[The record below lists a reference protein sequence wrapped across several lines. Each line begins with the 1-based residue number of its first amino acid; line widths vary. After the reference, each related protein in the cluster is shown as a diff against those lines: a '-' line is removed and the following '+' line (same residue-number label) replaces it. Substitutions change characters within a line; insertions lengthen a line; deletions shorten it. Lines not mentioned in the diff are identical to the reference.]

1 MKVRRRGSFVDFHTQ
16 ICFILYTHSQF
27 PFEGMV
33 QGGVI
38 IFDNKGNARY
48 AYEEETGKELVTE
61 DIISAL
67 KSLQ

>member
-1 MKVRRRGSFVDFHTQ
+1 MKVRILLFDFHAQT
-16 ICFILYTHSQF
+16 CFYASSYTHYQF
-27 PFEGMV
+27 SFKGMV

-48 AYEEETGKELVTE
+48 AYEEETGKELVMD
-61 DIISAL
+61 DIIAAL